1 MVPRAELQPLQHITM
16 FVRQDPPPSANRTIC
31 SIVADENVFSLDGVI
46 IIQHIWHGLPT
57 FESRKEIKV
66 LL

>member
-1 MVPRAELQPLQHITM
+1 VPRAELQPLQHITM
-16 FVRQDPPPSANRTIC
+16 FVRQDLPPSANRTIC

-46 IIQHIWHGLPT
+46 ITQHIGHGSPT
-57 FESRKEIKV
+57 FESRRFIIV